1 MNSPYGQTNNP
12 MIMSVGMM
20 PYGAP
25 VPGMGGGD
33 SLFQIVW
40 KGKWLILLFVLLGL
54 GGGYG
59 YYRFLMPKEFTSIS
73 RVLVEKPRTTG
84 PVGLLQPGTT
94 ATNYLQQQASIL
106 LSREILGA
114 AQRDPN
120 VLALPTFESRNR
132 LEQVF
137 QTLSAK
143 VGKDDII
150 TVSASSEDPNEAAV
164 VVNAVVGAFKRWHET
179 NRQLSTSEL
188 LTDLNGRLERSM
200 EELRRKRQEL
210 VILEQRNPG
219 ILETTQGGIASKTL
233 DALKQ
238 EVATARMFTIQQES
252 YYSRLAN
259 LESDPNRFRQ
269 YVLGQSL
276 AVESPER
283 TRLAESLHKINL
295 QLEELRGGG
304 TVQKSQVTRLE
315 NMQQDLAQKI
325 AELDKKFVQE
335 QIAMA
340 GYLKEDAKK
349 RQQELTK
356 LYEAEYA
363 ALQKA
368 GGQNSEYELKKSECQ
383 MLESLCN
390 TLLSKINSLDLN
402 ARLEGLSIHVLEVAV
417 PGRQGPPQMA
427 KILGI
432 GLILGLMTGGGLAF
446 LRDMRDF
453 RVRSAD
459 EITAILGVPIL
470 GAVPKIPR
478 RGILRRGP
486 RTRLSLNS
494 RESEAYRSI
503 RTALFFGASREESKT
518 LLVTSPG
525 PLEGK
530 TTLVSNLGVAM
541 AHAGQR
547 TLIIDADLRKPMQHR
562 VFARGGRGKGVIDV
576 LSGAMTLD
584 EAIRHTEIEGLDVL
598 ESGQPVPNPSELLSS
613 DAFAALL
620 EQVKGRYDR
629 ILVDSP
635 PVGVVADA
643 QILAARCGLTLL
655 VLRAQRSSRINTQRA
670 RDALSTVSA
679 KVVGAVVN
687 DVHKRDTRYSHY
699 GYGAYSYYHS
709 AHAAKGEPAVRKE
722 LPAGVDDP
730 KPQGDSSTA
739 ERKK

>member
-1 MNSPYGQTNNP
+1 MNSLYGQTSNP
-12 MIMSVGMM
+12 MMNVGMM

-25 VPGMGGGD
+25 MPGMGGGD
-33 SLFQIVW
+33 SLFQIAW
-40 KGKWLILLFVLLGL
+40 KGKWLILLCALLGL

-59 YYRFLMPKEFTSIS
+59 YFKFLMPQEFTSVS
-73 RVLVEKPRTTG
+73 RVLVEKPRSTG
-84 PVGLLQPGTT
+84 PINLLQPGTT
-94 ATNYLQQQASIL
+94 ATNYLQQQASII
-106 LSREILGA
+106 LSGEILHA
-114 AQRDPN
+114 AQGDPK
-120 VLALPTFESRNR
+120 VLALPTFDARSR
-132 LEQVF
+132 LGKVF

-164 VVNAVVGAFKRWHET
+164 VVNAVVGAYKAWHER
-179 NRQLSTSEL
+179 NKEASTEEL
-188 LTDLNGRLERSM
+188 LADLQVQLDGRMKDL
-200 EELRRKRQEL
+200 KGKWQEL
-210 VILEQRNPG
+210 VNLEQRNPG
-219 ILETTQGGIASKTL
+219 IIETTQGGIASKRI
-233 DALKQ
+233 DALRQ
-238 EVATARMFTIQQES
+238 ELVAARMFNMQQES
-252 YYSRLAN
+252 HHERLVN
-259 LESDPNRFRQ
+259 LGSDPNRFRQ
-269 YVLGQSL
+269 YVLSQGL

-283 TRLAESLHKINL
+283 TRLAESLHKISL
-295 QLEELRGGG
+295 QLEELRDGG

-315 NMQQDLAQKI
+315 NMQKNLAQKI
-325 AELDKKFVQE
+325 ADLDKKWVLE

-340 GYLKEDAKK
+340 GDLKEDAKK
-349 RQQELTK
+349 REQDLTK
-356 LYEAEYA
+356 LYEDQYAE
-363 ALQKA
+363 LQKA
-368 GGQNSEYELKKSECQ
+368 GGQNAEYELKKSECRV
-383 MLESLCN
+383 LESLCD
-390 TLLSKINSLDLN
+390 TLLSKIKSLDIN
-402 ARLEGLSIHVLEVAV
+402 TRLEGLSIHVLEEAA
-417 PGRQGPPQMA
+417 PNRQVPPQMA
-427 KILGI
+427 RIMGI

-446 LRDMRDF
+446 LRDMKDL

-470 GAVPKIPR
+470 GAVPTIPR

-503 RTALFFGASREESKT
+503 RTALFFGSSHEEGKT

-584 EAIRHTEIEGLDVL
+584 EAIRHTEIERLDVL

-613 DAFAALL
+613 DAFAALM
-620 EQVKGRYDR
+620 EQAKGRYDR

-655 VLRAQRSSRINTQRA
+655 VLRAQRSSRVTTQRA

-687 DVHKRDTRYSHY
+687 DVHKRDTRYSHH
-699 GYGAYSYYHS
+699 GYSAYSYYHS

-722 LPAGVDDP
+722 LPADVDH
-730 KPQGDSSTA
+730 KPQGDSAAS
-739 ERKK
+739 EKK